1 MNLKEYF
8 NKKFYLNLSIILII
22 FFFDRLTKKIVI
34 KLDQENFSQH
44 IFSSEY
50 FNISLI
56 WNQGI
61 AFGIMSFEDF
71 TLYNIL
77 TSIIILITLLVF
89 WMMIRSEDLEKY
101 GFLMIFAGSIGNIYD
116 RLFYNAVPDF
126 IDFHIKN
133 FHWFTFNVA
142 DISICIGVVLLILNE
157 LKFKKII

>member
-22 FFFDRLTKKIVI
+22 FFFDRLTQKIVI

-142 DISICIGVVLLILNE
+142 DIFITLGVILLIFREFNT
-157 LKFKKII
+157 KKK

>member
-142 DISICIGVVLLILNE
+142 DIFITLGVILLIFREFNT
-157 LKFKKII
+157 KKK